1 MSEFTFSVRNGILPV
16 VSVNKKW
23 QSSVITATANS
34 ELVRPEGTKEG
45 KEYLPSSSHQTA
57 ATPMV
62 TPEET
67 QDMRIL
73 ASDSCF
79 PGGTTGKEPAC
90 QCRRHREVW
99 V

>member
-1 MSEFTFSVRNGILPV
+1 
-16 VSVNKKW
+16 VS
-23 QSSVITATANS
+23 
-34 ELVRPEGTKEG
+34 PEGTKEG

-57 ATPMV
+57 ATPIV

-79 PGGTTGKEPAC
+79 PSGTIGKEPAF
-90 QCRRHREVW
+90 QCRRHIEVYI
-99 V
+99 